1 MNLGNRIAVI
11 SDVHGEHRVL
21 SEVLNRCRVAGAQSV
36 VLLGDLFDRVDQAE
50 ICARYLLDWHVTG
63 VIGNH
68 EREALEHHAESDPD
82 IDDRVVRLL
91 SSLGDRLEFD
101 DALFVHDEFGWKP
114 DPGPTNGVNGHVHAR
129 VTFAG
134 HTHYRSA
141 RDDNGPL
148 DISMGHIRLRKHR
161 RYLINPGAV
170 VEGQFAI
177 WDRSES
183 VVLFHR
189 V

>member
-21 SEVLNRCRVAGAQSV
+21 YRILERCEDERVESV
-36 VLLGDLFDRVDQAE
+36 VLLGDLFNRVDQAAM
-50 ICARYLLDWHVTG
+50 CARYLAEWPVTG

-68 EREALEHHAESDPD
+68 EREALEHHFALESHL
-82 IDDRVVRLL
+82 DDHIGRLL
-91 SSLGDRLEFD
+91 ESLGHQLVYEE
-101 DALFVHDEFGWKP
+101 AMFVHDEFGWKP
-114 DPGPTNGVNGHVHAR
+114 DAASANGGNGHGPTR
-129 VTFAG
+129 ITFAG

-141 RDDNGPL
+141 KDDKGPL
-148 DISMGHIRLRKHR
+148 DISMGHIRLREQR

-170 VEGQFAI
+170 VEGQYAI
-177 WDRSES
+177 WDRHDSL
-183 VVLFHR
+183 VVFHR